1 MYPIKCSTLH
11 FKPSKSQKKTL
22 RKFKSYIENG
32 KKEPA
37 SVPGSADG
45 AASSGG
51 AGGGEDMVVVERAAA
66 IQDRLAGDIGQPK
79 LNTSSSA
86 QEKQLPENEEVTGTT
101 EAAESVLV
109 AQSPG
114 PSTENISKPP
124 PTNGITSHGSTPRMK
139 GKLFRR
145 ERWRQRQLEK
155 GMEVVVEPRAG
166 DSGAKELEDWLV
178 YPEEGA
184 AHRFRTRLLPAD
196 PDDPQF
202 AATFDES
209 LSVYQKYQMAVHGD
223 TQDKCSASQ
232 YKRFLCKVRRYI

>member
-1 MYPIKCSTLH
+1 
-11 FKPSKSQKKTL
+11 
-22 RKFKSYIENG
+22 
-32 KKEPA
+32 
-37 SVPGSADG
+37 
-45 AASSGG
+45 
-51 AGGGEDMVVVERAAA
+51 
-66 IQDRLAGDIGQPK
+66 
-79 LNTSSSA
+79 
-86 QEKQLPENEEVTGTT
+86 
-101 EAAESVLV
+101 
-109 AQSPG
+109 
-114 PSTENISKPP
+114 
-124 PTNGITSHGSTPRMK
+124 MK

-232 YKRFLCKVRRYI
+232 YKRFLCKVSR